1 MFDVGRIAIKIAG
14 RDAGK
19 HCVVVD
25 VVDSWH
31 VLIDGE
37 TRRRKVNVKHLEPSN
52 KVIELKKGASHED
65 VRKEFEKLGM
75 KALDTKK
82 KEKKEKPHRVRKGKQ
97 EKAPVKKEK
106 KKEKIDEKKKIETK
120 GTASGKASE
129 SEK

>member
-31 VLIDGE
+31 VLVDGE

-82 KEKKEKPHRVRKGKQ
+82 KEKKAKPHRVRKGKN
-97 EKAPVKKEK
+97 EKQTPRKQAVK
-106 KKEKIDEKKKIETK
+106 KKETEKKIERK
-120 GTASGKASE
+120 EQMVAEKADD
-129 SEK
+129 K

>member
-31 VLIDGE
+31 VLVDGE

-52 KVIELKKGASHED
+52 KVIELKKGASHEE

-75 KALDTKK
+75 NMLDTKK
-82 KEKKEKPHRVRKGKQ
+82 KNLFAK
-97 EKAPVKKEK
+97 
-106 KKEKIDEKKKIETK
+106 
-120 GTASGKASE
+120 
-129 SEK
+129 